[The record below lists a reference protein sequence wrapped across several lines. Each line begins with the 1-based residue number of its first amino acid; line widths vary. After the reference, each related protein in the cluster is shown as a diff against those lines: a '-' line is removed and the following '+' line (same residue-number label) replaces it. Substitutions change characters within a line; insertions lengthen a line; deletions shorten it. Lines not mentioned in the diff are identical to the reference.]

1 MHTTS
6 INAYSPIVH
15 PLTHLHINS
24 PMAMEIQ
31 RLHVH
36 ILIIHHLQA
45 TDQWRPM
52 LFFFCKALN
61 SGTIGPKK
69 NTMRGDNIYIYNI
82 IIYILCVR
90 IRKVKYAI

>member
-1 MHTTS
+1 MNTTS
-6 INAYSPIVH
+6 INAYSPIVN
-15 PLTHLHINS
+15 PLIHLHINS

-36 ILIIHHLQA
+36 ILIVHDLQA
-45 TDQWRPM
+45 TDQWRP
-52 LFFFCKALN
+52 LN

-69 NTMRGDNIYIYNI
+69 NTMRGDNICIYIYTY
-82 IIYILCVR
+82 IYILCVR